1 MTLAGGVKSL
11 AAAARAV
18 VVVAVAG
25 YRGPAVH
32 PLACGPLS
40 IWNQAK

>member
-1 MTLAGGVKSL
+1 MTLACGVKSL

-18 VVVAVAG
+18 VVVAVVG
-25 YRGPAVH
+25 YHGAAFH
-32 PLACGPLS
+32 PLAGGALS